1 MYIKAVFGSLK
12 DSKKYKIEHNIFA
25 LIVKN
30 TRSVLSISGNRF
42 KEDQLYVLRN
52 NPVFVTSGFLFVDP
66 AGPIVALFRDHW
78 HYPRQICNVSEFTE
92 TELETMSSAPGP
104 FEGSYYARFSVFLF
118 DDALS
123 IGADTQPDP
132 QLRPA

>member
-1 MYIKAVFGSLK
+1 MYIKAVFGTVE
-12 DSKKYKIEHNIFA
+12 DSKQYKIEHNIFA

-42 KEDQLYVLRN
+42 KEDQLYVIRD
-52 NPVFVTSGFLFVDP
+52 NPVFVTSGFLFLDP
-66 AGPIVALFRDHW
+66 SGPIIALFREHW
-78 HYPRQICNVSEFTE
+78 HCPRQICNVSDFTQA
-92 TELETMSSAPGP
+92 ELETMSSAPGP

-118 DDALS
+118 DYALS
-123 IGADTQPDP
+123 IGADRQPDP